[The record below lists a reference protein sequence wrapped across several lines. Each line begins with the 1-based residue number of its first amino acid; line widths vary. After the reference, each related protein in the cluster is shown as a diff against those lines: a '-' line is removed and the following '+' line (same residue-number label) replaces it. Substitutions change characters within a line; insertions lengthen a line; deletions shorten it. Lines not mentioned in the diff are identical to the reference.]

1 MKPKAFL
8 SYRHNLA
15 PEIAGKEALIQ
26 SVEADQTLE
35 LVFDKSVT
43 EVGDSVTA
51 FMEELIAARC
61 VFVFI
66 SEDYFKS
73 AYTLFELIAVHRHEE
88 AARKVVLPVCLSE
101 QMISVYDYTA
111 IENYWNTQP
120 SEDEQDPR
128 KVQDVLATLLR
139 TSGRTN
145 GRILTSAEMLA
156 MIREAWEAIVFP
168 YLNTLRDSDAAYDVT
183 ALIQKVVADYAQHAA
198 TECETT
204 TAHHHNLIA
213 EEIGFLLED
222 HPVIK
227 AELMKVSRALR
238 RAGSLDDTEFAKRL
252 LGDSRE
258 AARSIG
264 DLTNAAKQV
273 RKKFGEDSET
283 WSEVFGGIQKLCG
296 YLLLNTIDP
305 VWWFNQELELRRQ
318 AAHCVTGSGYQLDH
332 VSFVEVV
339 VSKELLSRDE
349 LCSPSFSH
357 DPKGKYS
364 VVPSA
369 GEADHDYNN
378 MMMFDAVNVDAVAH
392 SLLGNIHQ
400 DLHPSKV
407 APADVGQLMNDIKDR
422 AESIKNATA
431 QRPVY
436 YIVSHDY
443 LQQIQAQPWFTD
455 FEALLKGSLQFI
467 CCSQQTLSDNGSAT
481 KESQT
486 QLLSAVGLLLDLNKD

>member
-26 SVEADQTLE
+26 AIEADQTLD

-43 EVGDSVTA
+43 EIGDSVTA

-61 VFVFI
+61 VFVFV

-88 AARKVVLPVCLSE
+88 AARKMILPVCLSE
-101 QMISVYDYTA
+101 QMIGVYDYTD
-111 IENYWNTQP
+111 IETYWHSNQ
-120 SEDEQDPR
+120 S
-128 KVQDVLATLLR
+128 VQDVLATLLR
-139 TSGRTN
+139 TSGRTG
-145 GRILTSAEMLA
+145 GRTLTSAEMLA

-168 YLNTLRDSDAAYDVT
+168 DLNKLRNCDAAYDVT
-183 ALIQKVVADYAQHAA
+183 ALIQKVVADYAQNAA
-198 TECETT
+198 AECEKT

-227 AELMKVSRALR
+227 AELMKVSRPLR
-238 RAGSLDDTEFAKRL
+238 RAGSLDNVEFAKRL
-252 LGDSRE
+252 LSDSGE
-258 AARSIG
+258 AARTLG
-264 DLTNAAKQV
+264 DLTNAARQIRETLGK
-273 RKKFGEDSET
+273 DSAD
-283 WSEVFGGIQKLCG
+283 WRRVFKDIQQLCG
-296 YLLLNTIDP
+296 CLLLNSIDP

-318 AAHCVTGSGYQLDH
+318 AAHCVTGNGYQLDH
-332 VSFVEVV
+332 ASFVEVV
-339 VSKELLSRDE
+339 VSKELLSRGE
-349 LCSPSFSH
+349 MSSPSFAH
-357 DPKGKYS
+357 DPKGTGG
-364 VVPSA
+364 VVPS
-369 GEADHDYNN
+369 GGVADYDYNN

-392 SLLGNIHQ
+392 SLLGDIHQ
-400 DLHPSKV
+400 DLLRSTQVPK
-407 APADVGQLMNDIKDR
+407 DVDQLIREVKDR
-422 AESIKNATA
+422 AVAIKNASY

-443 LQQIQAQPWFTD
+443 LQQIQAQPWFAE
-455 FEALLKGSLQFI
+455 FETLLKGSLQFI